1 MSKLAW
7 IEVDWLELN
16 PIQVKNS
23 LAQSHGKGLTEQ
35 GLNEQGIVPGIKV
48 HKVYMSH
55 DQFQKGNILG
65 WIAAIT
71 NSGSKKQQRLIV
83 GIVLSF
89 RWHVWKERNRR
100 VFDHKECNRIMDDR

>member
-23 LAQSHGKGLTEQ
+23 LNPAQSHGKGLTEQ

-55 DQFQKGNILG
+55 DQFQKGNILD
-65 WIAAIT
+65 WIAAIA
-71 NSGSKKQQRLIV
+71 NSGSKK
-83 GIVLSF
+83 
-89 RWHVWKERNRR
+89 
-100 VFDHKECNRIMDDR
+100 